1 MTDFFFVLF
10 FSLFR
15 SKNPIRQRWKV
26 WEVPG
31 TGTIAIGETMET
43 IGWRWSVSFLFFFQE
58 TKKHR
63 YYYCCCCLAHCQ
75 TGRKLADS
83 KGWSCGDAK
92 NKKGKTDADPHT
104 HTHTHTR
111 QKQKKSQKK
120 TRKKKKWGNETR
132 QQDASYDKPADT
144 FCIFHQ
150 KENERERERER
161 DKLPFSASRLSRRRP
176 VQGVSLFLAGHV
188 LFYFF
193 LGNRFHFFLCVL
205 RRLISFVGGSSPD
218 SSTGRT
224 NSTEK
229 DPLLL
234 LSLLL
239 LLLSCSTRS
248 SMRLTACKCWLT
260 PNRNR
265 EQRWDRSNSGVLL
278 GFSWFYWVLL
288 GFTEF
293 FTGGCKVLKEVV
305 CEWLLLGFTWFF
317 WIASRLE
324 PIQSLFFSKSK
335 QNQKE
340 NVSPSR
346 MTMRDRS
353 FVGI

>member
-1 MTDFFFVLF
+1 M
-10 FSLFR
+10 
-15 SKNPIRQRWKV
+15 
-26 WEVPG
+26 
-31 TGTIAIGETMET
+31 
-43 IGWRWSVSFLFFFQE
+43 
-58 TKKHR
+58 
-63 YYYCCCCLAHCQ
+63 
-75 TGRKLADS
+75 
-83 KGWSCGDAK
+83 
-92 NKKGKTDADPHT
+92 GK
-104 HTHTHTR
+104 R
-111 QKQKKSQKK
+111 
-120 TRKKKKWGNETR
+120 NETTR
-132 QQDASYDKPADT
+132 RLVWQAGWYFLHISPERKR
-144 FCIFHQ
+144 
-150 KENERERERER
+150 ERERERETNS
-161 DKLPFSASRLSRRRP
+161 PSRRRDCLGDVRFKACRFFSP
-176 VQGVSLFLAGHV
+176 AMSFFISFWVTVSI
-188 LFYFF
+188 
-193 LGNRFHFFLCVL
+193 FFLCVL

-305 CEWLLLGFTWFF
+305 CEWLLLVFTWFF

>member
-104 HTHTHTR
+104 HTHTHTHAR
-111 QKQKKSQKK
+111 NKKKAKKK

-193 LGNRFHFFLCVL
+193 LGNRFHFFFVCVAPSDFV
-205 RRLISFVGGSSPD
+205 RRWIEPGFIYGTDEFNREGSSFIIIIIITIIIVFHSIVDEADGLQVLIDTEPKQ
-218 SSTGRT
+218 RT
-224 NSTEK
+224 TM
-229 DPLLL
+229 
-234 LSLLL
+234 
-239 LLLSCSTRS
+239 RS
-248 SMRLTACKCWLT
+248 IQFR
-260 PNRNR
+260 
-265 EQRWDRSNSGVLL
+265 
-278 GFSWFYWVLL
+278 
-288 GFTEF
+288 GFT
-293 FTGGCKVLKEVV
+293 
-305 CEWLLLGFTWFF
+305 GF
-317 WIASRLE
+317 
-324 PIQSLFFSKSK
+324 
-335 QNQKE
+335 
-340 NVSPSR
+340 
-346 MTMRDRS
+346 
-353 FVGI
+353 